1 MAKTLALVAVEY
13 EKKTNATKKVFYY
26 KDEEYKIDQVSR
38 EVFLKEDKQTHYP
51 TPFRGDYKYKTIRKF
66 TYIGF
71 NKKLP
76 SGVYKV
82 STFGYGFTKVLSPI
96 INYLNTHHDFTEVII
111 KKGGADLMDMKGG
124 KLFISDTGLQKLFS
138 AFTAINGR
146 HKEERERA
154 ALYELNQLYPETVPI
169 PEKKYV
175 SGTLTA
181 ALLEWKNS
189 ITEFNES
196 DKNAIK
202 DLFDK
207 LTLLPNFFSET
218 NLVKTKEI
226 IDNKF
231 IQAAV
236 KEFDVLLKASSDTP
250 TLEKKWQMFLK
261 NNSWIFST
269 LFAQPVIMH
278 QDQAYVG
285 GKNYKNK
292 NGKYSDFLIKNGLSD
307 NVSFI
312 EIKTHLTQLV
322 EKNHTGQR
330 MFLLCQK
337 NLRDLFLR
345 YSINVTISKKTFIA
359 MLTRQR
365 TFKLSTQKH

>member
-1 MAKTLALVAVEY
+1 
-13 EKKTNATKKVFYY
+13 
-26 KDEEYKIDQVSR
+26 
-38 EVFLKEDKQTHYP
+38 
-51 TPFRGDYKYKTIRKF
+51 
-66 TYIGF
+66 
-71 NKKLP
+71 
-76 SGVYKV
+76 
-82 STFGYGFTKVLSPI
+82 
-96 INYLNTHHDFTEVII
+96 
-111 KKGGADLMDMKGG
+111 MDMKGG
-124 KLFISDTGLQKLFS
+124 KLFISDAGLQKLFS

-146 HKEERERA
+146 HKEEWERA

-181 ALLEWKNS
+181 ALSEWKNS

-278 QDQAYVG
+278 QDEAYVG

-322 EKNHTGQR
+322 EKKPYRAEDVFAMSKELTGSISQVLNQR
-330 MFLLCQK
+330 
-337 NLRDLFLR
+337 DH
-345 YSINVTISKKTFIA
+345 SKKTFIA